1 MTYIAATALTDIEYN
16 GENGRSFAKKGTV
29 VSDLTEQEY
38 RALEALKAVPTLP
51 VEVVE
56 TPISNSPSQKTPTR
70 FRSKKR
76 GR

>member
-1 MTYIAATALTDIEYN
+1 MTYISATALTDIEYN

-38 RALEALKAVPTLP
+38 RALEALKAITALP
-51 VEVVE
+51 AEVIK
-56 TPISNSPSQKTPTR
+56 TPASNAPSQKTPPR